1 MSIAAELHST
11 LKTMDSVGD
20 IVHFRSR
27 GGDLRVQF
35 HPTTTHEVRTV
46 NSKPVAVSAYYVMSP
61 AYIDGGARLRYYS
74 LMMEALGCH
83 PRNLCELSRPVCVV
97 ESCRYGDVFINCSIL
112 LPLIHTTT
120 IQVPTIRHFTSQESA
135 QLQTMVDRAIDG
147 LQWKGTYKKKISGYT
162 VSGKYAFE
170 VLDCIQEMTGQ
181 EGLISDSVVSLA
193 GIHGSSFVF
202 GVCASED
209 PSTMY
214 NTDNEISEEAE
225 SLRPC
230 YAKLYVMSETSIEVF
245 MNFIK
250 HTNTIDLSME
260 KNSTKGKFC
269 TFRLPKSDTTT
280 CISFSHSGRISG
292 NGDWKT
298 LMEILKRVR
307 GALQHLMHSP
317 TQMHDFTEH
326 LDTL

>member
-1 MSIAAELHST
+1 VSTAAELHSIH
-11 LKTMDSVGD
+11 KTMDNAGD

-35 HPTTTHEVRTV
+35 YPTSTHEVRTV
-46 NSKPVAVSAYYVMSP
+46 NSKPVAVSEYYVMSP
-61 AYIDGGARLRYYS
+61 ACVEGGARLRYYS

-83 PRNLCELSRPVCVV
+83 PRYLRELSRPVCVV
-97 ESCRYGDVFINCSIL
+97 ESCRYGDVFINCCIL

-120 IQVPTIRHFTSQESA
+120 IQVPTTRHFTSQESA
-135 QLQTMVDRAIDG
+135 QLQAMVDRAIDG

-181 EGLISDSVVSLA
+181 AGLISDSVVSLA
-193 GIHGSSFVF
+193 GLHGSSFVF
-202 GVCASED
+202 GICASED

-214 NTDNEISEEAE
+214 NMDNEISEEAE

-230 YAKLYVMSETSIEVF
+230 YSKLYIMSENSIEVL
-245 MNFIK
+245 MNFIER
-250 HTNTIDLSME
+250 TNKIDLSME

-269 TFRLPKSDTTT
+269 TFRLPKSNTTT
-280 CISFSHSGRISG
+280 CISFSHFGRISG

-307 GALQHLMHSP
+307 GAIQCLMQNS